1 MKDAQRALKMLK
13 DLILQQHKAGVLTKA
28 GATKFER
35 TLQDFNLSVMLRG
48 LIGQANH
55 NVRDGHKSLAIQSLQ
70 LAYDEL
76 LKANQGNKHLEEMT

>member
-35 TLQDFNLSVMLRG
+35 TLQDFNLSVM
-48 LIGQANH
+48 
-55 NVRDGHKSLAIQSLQ
+55 
-70 LAYDEL
+70 
-76 LKANQGNKHLEEMT
+76 

>member
-35 TLQDFNLSVMLRG
+35 TLQDFNLSVMLCG

-55 NVRDGHKSLAIQSLQ
+55 NVRDGHNSLAIQYLQ